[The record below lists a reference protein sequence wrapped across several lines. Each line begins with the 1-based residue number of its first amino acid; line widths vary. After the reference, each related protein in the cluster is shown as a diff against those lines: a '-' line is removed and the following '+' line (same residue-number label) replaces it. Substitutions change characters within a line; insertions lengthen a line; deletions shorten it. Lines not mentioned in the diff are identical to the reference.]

1 MSLSVREKVLV
12 FLLIIAAL
20 VFVGIKY
27 LVMPAVQD
35 AARDKTK
42 LSDLFN
48 QQVIVQQKV
57 SVAKGAD
64 SNLQKELATAN
75 SAASAILPQPNSEL
89 LNVWIVNL
97 VQNSGL
103 TVTTVSFT
111 QATVTDIGAQN
122 GTASNSQPS
131 PGTTGRYLLK
141 DYADSY
147 NGVSSGAATSSAVS
161 SGTSSSGTAS
171 AASSS
176 SSAGVQAAATEGGLL
191 SVSVTVDMTGKTY
204 DQVKNFLDAVKN
216 SGKTAIVTTFSCSK
230 DTNGIYNVSAIITCY
245 GAEKLDNSDS
255 TFAWVQPKPSGQ
267 SGLMK

>member
-27 LVMPAVQD
+27 IVTPVLQD
-35 AARDKTK
+35 SAKDKAK

-48 QQVIVQQKV
+48 QQLIVQQKIA
-57 SVAKGAD
+57 VAKGAD
-64 SNLQKELATAN
+64 ANLQKEMEKAN
-75 SAASAILPQPNSEL
+75 SAASAILPQPDSAL

-97 VQNSGL
+97 VQSSGL
-103 TVTTVSFT
+103 SVTTVSFT
-111 QATVTDIGAQN
+111 PATVTDTGAQN

-147 NGVSSGAATSSAVS
+147 NGVSSGAATSSAAS
-161 SGTSSSGTAS
+161 SGTSS